1 VVVRRYAH
9 STTQIQWL
17 TLSVVGLPKTFN
29 TWAVVCFVHMWILKV
44 RIRHLP
50 RRMADHWNELL
61 TNHFFWT
68 AEKTMDFEHK
78 IDATQ
83 RKKYLDSYFQVW
95 TGAILALDEGLAKG
109 DAVLAAALWRLLFD
123 GADGVDPERLALAT
137 AYVRRELA
145 RVSRLDDA
153 VLARGYVGFGQPL
166 GDEVLAKKSSW
177 MRAPF
182 EEDEP
187 Q

>member
-1 VVVRRYAH
+1 
-9 STTQIQWL
+9 
-17 TLSVVGLPKTFN
+17 
-29 TWAVVCFVHMWILKV
+29 MWILKV

-166 GDEVLAKKSSW
+166 GEEVLAKKSSW

-187 Q
+187 SVG

>member
-1 VVVRRYAH
+1 
-9 STTQIQWL
+9 
-17 TLSVVGLPKTFN
+17 
-29 TWAVVCFVHMWILKV
+29 MWILKV

-50 RRMADHWNELL
+50 RRMANHWNELL

-83 RKKYLDSYFQVW
+83 RKKYLDNYFQVW
-95 TGAILALDEGLAKG
+95 TGAILALDEGLVKG

-123 GADGVDPERLALAT
+123 SAADVDPARLALAT

-145 RVSRLDDA
+145 RVAALDDA
-153 VLARGYVGFGQPL
+153 ALARGYVGFGEPL
-166 GDEVLAKKSSW
+166 ADDVLAKQSPW
-177 MRAPF
+177 MRMSF
-182 EEDEP
+182 EEEP
-187 Q
+187 VDR